1 MKKKIFVL
9 ATAFSLLFLSDSGY
23 SRDGA
28 FEFGDTYVGIGTSF
42 GYFNFYGSYS
52 SASVP
57 VVVFAEYGLKK
68 YISLGG
74 FMGIQNYSYESFY
87 HDGLPPYS
95 KIYYSYNCSAVS
107 LGLKGSFHVLPYIN
121 DRYDARVDDSQMDA
135 YITAVLGS
143 TFHSYN
149 EVTATGYNYTTQRN
163 RLVFGPSLGFRYMI
177 APRVGAFIELGVGA
191 FGLSTGGVVF
201 DL

>member
-1 MKKKIFVL
+1 
-9 ATAFSLLFLSDSGY
+9 
-23 SRDGA
+23 
-28 FEFGDTYVGIGTSF
+28 
-42 GYFNFYGSYS
+42 
-52 SASVP
+52 
-57 VVVFAEYGLKK
+57 
-68 YISLGG
+68 
-74 FMGIQNYSYESFY
+74 
-87 HDGLPPYS
+87 
-95 KIYYSYNCSAVS
+95 
-107 LGLKGSFHVLPYIN
+107 
-121 DRYDARVDDSQMDA
+121 
-135 YITAVLGS
+135 LGS